1 MSAARVLVLDDE
13 PEFGEFVRRVAEK
26 MGCEVEVI
34 QRATDFQER
43 LPTFNPTLIVL
54 DVVMPEIDGIEI
66 LKWLAARSCQAR
78 ILVVTG
84 FNPRYTDMAGV
95 LGDAI
100 GLDIETHTKPISLK
114 DLRAA
119 IAGGEIPD

>member
-13 PEFGEFVRRVAEK
+13 PEFGAFVSKVAEK
-26 MGCEVEVI
+26 MGCEVEVTD
-34 QRATDFQER
+34 RAAAFQER
-43 LPTFNPTLIVL
+43 LPVFKPTLIVL
-54 DVVMPEIDGIEI
+54 DVVMPEIDGIEV
-66 LKWLAARSCQAR
+66 LKWLAERDCQAR

-114 DLRAA
+114 DLRTA